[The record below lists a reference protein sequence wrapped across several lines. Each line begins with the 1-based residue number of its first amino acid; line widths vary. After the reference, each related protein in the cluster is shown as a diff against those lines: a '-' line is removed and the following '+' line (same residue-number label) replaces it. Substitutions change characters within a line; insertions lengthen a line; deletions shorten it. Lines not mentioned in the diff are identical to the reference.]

1 MTSSTTIFA
10 AKKILTMNSYQPVA
24 THVAVRDGR
33 ILGVGSLDELAHW
46 GDYTLNETFADKIL
60 VPGFVEAHCH
70 AMNGSAWDNTYVGFF
85 DRTDPDGRLWPGIK
99 TLDRVIERLIEI
111 ERTLDDPKQT
121 LVAWGFDPIYFDD
134 GVRMTLEHL
143 DQVSRDRRIM
153 VQHSNGHLLNASR
166 KVIELAGITSST
178 DVEGVMKDDSG
189 QPTGELGEMAA
200 QYMAYKVADD
210 VRRFDGI
217 NSNDLWTFAK
227 TATNVGVTTA
237 TDLHAKVEDQNIRAY
252 VEATTSADYPLRLVP
267 AAAALTMS
275 IQDGPSHV
283 AQLKQ
288 HNNNKLHLGLCKIMT
303 DGSIQGFTGR
313 LKWPGYI
320 NGKPNGIWNLPPQT
334 LTEMVEAYHAAGLQ
348 MHMHT
353 NGDEASE
360 LMINAIEAA
369 LHKYPRPD
377 HRHTLTHCQM
387 ADEAQFRRMAQLG
400 ICSNLFANH
409 IYYWGDQHY
418 SLTMGPD
425 RATRMDACGTAKR
438 LGVPFTIH
446 SDAPVTPLDPLFTA
460 WCAVNRQ
467 TASGRVLGSGECI
480 EVQDALYAI
489 TLGAAFT
496 LHLDHLVGS
505 IESGKF
511 ADFAVLEDD
520 PTGVP
525 AEALKDISVWG
536 TVVDGIP
543 RPASQQ
549 NP

>member
-1 MTSSTTIFA
+1 MTRSTTIFS

-24 THVAVRDGR
+24 THVAVRDSR
-33 ILGVGSLDELAHW
+33 ILGVGSLDELGYW
-46 GDYTLNETFADKIL
+46 GDYTLNEIFADKIL

-70 AMNGSAWDNTYVGFF
+70 AMNGSVWENTYVGFF
-85 DRTDPDGRLWPGIK
+85 DRTDPNGRLWPGIK
-99 TLDRVIERLIEI
+99 TLDGVVERLIEI
-111 ERTLDDPKQT
+111 EHTLDDPEET
-121 LVAWGFDPIYFDD
+121 LVAWGFDPIYFTD
-134 GVRMTLEHL
+134 GVRMNLEHL
-143 DQVSRDRRIM
+143 DQVSRDRRIL

-166 KVIELAGITSST
+166 KVLELAGIDSTT
-178 DVEGVMKDDSG
+178 DVEGVMKDADG
-189 QPTGELGEMAA
+189 DPTGELGEMAA
-200 QYMAYKVADD
+200 QFMAYKVTD

-237 TDLHAKVEDQNIRAY
+237 TDLHARVQDQNIQSY
-252 VEATTSADYPLRLVP
+252 VEVTKNADYPLRLVP
-267 AAAALTMS
+267 AAGALTMS

-288 HNNNKLHLGLCKIMT
+288 HNNDKLYLGLCKIMT

-369 LHKYPRPD
+369 LHKNPRPD

-387 ADEAQFRRMAQLG
+387 ADESQFRRMAQLG
-400 ICSNLFANH
+400 ICSNLFTNH

-418 SLTMGPD
+418 SLTMGPA

-438 LGVPFTIH
+438 LGVPYTIH

-467 TASGRVLGSGECI
+467 TASGRILGPNECI
-480 EVQDALYAI
+480 EVDDALRAI
-489 TLGAAFT
+489 TLGAAYT
-496 LHLDHLVGS
+496 LHLDHLIGS
-505 IESGKF
+505 IEIGKF
-511 ADFAVLEDD
+511 ADFAVLEQD
-520 PTGVP
+520 PTELP
-525 AEALKDISVWG
+525 PENLKDVPIWG
-536 TVVDGIP
+536 TVVDGIV
-543 RPASQQ
+543 RSASG
-549 NP
+549 NEA

>member
-1 MTSSTTIFA
+1 MTRSTTIFS

-24 THVAVRDGR
+24 THVAVRDSR
-33 ILGVGSLDELAHW
+33 ILGVGSLDELGYW
-46 GDYTLNETFADKIL
+46 GDYTLNEIFADKIL

-70 AMNGSAWDNTYVGFF
+70 AMNGSVWENTYVGFF
-85 DRTDPDGRLWPGIK
+85 DRTDPNGRLWPGIK
-99 TLDRVIERLIEI
+99 TLDGVVERLIEI
-111 ERTLDDPKQT
+111 EHTLDDPEET
-121 LVAWGFDPIYFDD
+121 LVAWGFDPIYFTD
-134 GVRMTLEHL
+134 GVRMNLEHL
-143 DQVSRDRRIM
+143 DQVSRDRRIL

-166 KVIELAGITSST
+166 KVLELAGIDSTT
-178 DVEGVMKDDSG
+178 DVEGVMKDADG
-189 QPTGELGEMAA
+189 DPTGELGEMAA
-200 QYMAYKVADD
+200 QFMAYKVTD

-237 TDLHAKVEDQNIRAY
+237 TDLHARVQDQNIQSY
-252 VEATTSADYPLRLVP
+252 VEVTKNADYPLRLVP
-267 AAAALTMS
+267 AAGALTMS

-288 HNNNKLHLGLCKIMT
+288 HNNDKLYLGLCKIMT

-369 LHKYPRPD
+369 LHKNPRPD

-387 ADEAQFRRMAQLG
+387 ADESQFRRMAQLG
-400 ICSNLFANH
+400 ICSNLFTNH

-438 LGVPFTIH
+438 LGVPYTIH

-467 TASGRVLGSGECI
+467 TASGRILGPNECI
-480 EVQDALYAI
+480 EVDDALRAI
-489 TLGAAFT
+489 TLGAAYT
-496 LHLDHLVGS
+496 LHLDHLIGS

-511 ADFAVLEDD
+511 ADFAVLEQD
-520 PTGVP
+520 PTELP
-525 AEALKDISVWG
+525 PENLKDVPIWG
-536 TVVDGIP
+536 TVVGGIV
-543 RPASQQ
+543 RSASG
-549 NP
+549 NEA

>member
-1 MTSSTTIFA
+1 
-10 AKKILTMNSYQPVA
+10 
-24 THVAVRDGR
+24 
-33 ILGVGSLDELAHW
+33 
-46 GDYTLNETFADKIL
+46 
-60 VPGFVEAHCH
+60 
-70 AMNGSAWDNTYVGFF
+70 
-85 DRTDPDGRLWPGIK
+85 
-99 TLDRVIERLIEI
+99 
-111 ERTLDDPKQT
+111 
-121 LVAWGFDPIYFDD
+121 
-134 GVRMTLEHL
+134 
-143 DQVSRDRRIM
+143 
-153 VQHSNGHLLNASR
+153 
-166 KVIELAGITSST
+166 
-178 DVEGVMKDDSG
+178 
-189 QPTGELGEMAA
+189 
-200 QYMAYKVADD
+200 
-210 VRRFDGI
+210 
-217 NSNDLWTFAK
+217 
-227 TATNVGVTTA
+227 
-237 TDLHAKVEDQNIRAY
+237 
-252 VEATTSADYPLRLVP
+252 
-267 AAAALTMS
+267 MS

-288 HNNNKLHLGLCKIMT
+288 HNNDKLYLGLCKIMT

-334 LTEMVEAYHAAGLQ
+334 LTQMVEAYHAAGLQ

-369 LHKYPRPD
+369 LHKNPRPD

-438 LGVPFTIH
+438 LGVPYTIH

-467 TASGRVLGSGECI
+467 TASGKILGPNERI
-480 EVQDALYAI
+480 EVNDALRAI

-511 ADFAVLEDD
+511 ADFAVLEND
-520 PTGVP
+520 PTDVP
-525 AEALKDISVWG
+525 AETLRDITVWG

-549 NP
+549 SN

>member
-1 MTSSTTIFA
+1 MTRSTTIFS

-24 THVAVRDGR
+24 THVAVRDSR
-33 ILGVGSLDELAHW
+33 ILGVGSLDELGYW
-46 GDYTLNETFADKIL
+46 GDYTLNEIFADKIL

-70 AMNGSAWDNTYVGFF
+70 AMNGSVWENTYVGFF
-85 DRTDPDGRLWPGIK
+85 DRTDPNGRLWPGIK
-99 TLDRVIERLIEI
+99 TLDGVVERLIEI
-111 ERTLDDPKQT
+111 EHTLDDPEET
-121 LVAWGFDPIYFDD
+121 LVAWGFDPIYFTD
-134 GVRMTLEHL
+134 GVRMNLEHL
-143 DQVSRDRRIM
+143 DQVSRDRRIL

-166 KVIELAGITSST
+166 KVLELAGIDSTT
-178 DVEGVMKDDSG
+178 DVEGVMKDADG
-189 QPTGELGEMAA
+189 EPTGELGEMAA
-200 QYMAYKVADD
+200 QFMAYKVTD

-237 TDLHAKVEDQNIRAY
+237 TDLHARVQDQNIQSY
-252 VEATTSADYPLRLVP
+252 VEVTKNADYPLRLVP
-267 AAAALTMS
+267 AAGALTMS

-288 HNNNKLHLGLCKIMT
+288 HNNDKLYLGLCKIMT

-334 LTEMVEAYHAAGLQ
+334 LTEMVGAYHAAGLQ

-369 LHKYPRPD
+369 LHKNPRPD

-387 ADEAQFRRMAQLG
+387 ADESQFRRMAQLG
-400 ICSNLFANH
+400 ICSNLFTNH

-438 LGVPFTIH
+438 LGVPYTIH

-467 TASGRVLGSGECI
+467 TASGRILGPNECI
-480 EVQDALYAI
+480 EVDDALRAI
-489 TLGAAFT
+489 TLGAAYT
-496 LHLDHLVGS
+496 LHLDHLIGS
-505 IESGKF
+505 IEIGKF
-511 ADFAVLEDD
+511 ADFAVLEQD
-520 PTGVP
+520 PTELP
-525 AEALKDISVWG
+525 PENLKDVPIWG
-536 TVVDGIP
+536 TVVDGIV
-543 RPASQQ
+543 RSASG
-549 NP
+549 NEA

>member
-1 MTSSTTIFA
+1 MTRSTTIFS

-24 THVAVRDGR
+24 THVAVRDSR
-33 ILGVGSLDELAHW
+33 ILGVGSLDELGYW
-46 GDYTLNETFADKIL
+46 GDYTLNEIFADKIL

-70 AMNGSAWDNTYVGFF
+70 AMNGSVWENTYVGFF
-85 DRTDPDGRLWPGIK
+85 DRTDPNGRLWPGIK
-99 TLDRVIERLIEI
+99 TLDGVVERLIEI
-111 ERTLDDPKQT
+111 EHTLDDPEET
-121 LVAWGFDPIYFDD
+121 LVAWGFDPIYFTD
-134 GVRMTLEHL
+134 GVRMNLEHL
-143 DQVSRDRRIM
+143 DQVSRDRRIL

-166 KVIELAGITSST
+166 KVLELAGIDSTT
-178 DVEGVMKDDSG
+178 DVEGVMKDADG
-189 QPTGELGEMAA
+189 DPTGELGEMAA
-200 QYMAYKVADD
+200 QFMAYKVTD

-237 TDLHAKVEDQNIRAY
+237 TDLHARVQDQNIQSY
-252 VEATTSADYPLRLVP
+252 VEVTKNADYPLRLVP
-267 AAAALTMS
+267 AAGALTMS

-288 HNNNKLHLGLCKIMT
+288 HNNDKLYLGLCKIMT

-369 LHKYPRPD
+369 LHKNPRPD

-387 ADEAQFRRMAQLG
+387 ADESQFRRMAQLG
-400 ICSNLFANH
+400 ICSNLFTNH

-438 LGVPFTIH
+438 LGVPYTIH

-467 TASGRVLGSGECI
+467 TASGRILGPNECI
-480 EVQDALYAI
+480 EVDDALRAI
-489 TLGAAFT
+489 TLGAAYT
-496 LHLDHLVGS
+496 LHLDHLIGS
-505 IESGKF
+505 IEIGKF
-511 ADFAVLEDD
+511 ADFAVLEQD
-520 PTGVP
+520 PTELP
-525 AEALKDISVWG
+525 PENLKDVPIWG
-536 TVVDGIP
+536 TVVDGIV
-543 RPASQQ
+543 RSASG
-549 NP
+549 NKA

>member
-1 MTSSTTIFA
+1 MTRSTTIFS

-24 THVAVRDGR
+24 THVAVRDSR
-33 ILGVGSLDELAHW
+33 ILGVGSLDELGYW
-46 GDYTLNETFADKIL
+46 GDYTLNEIFADKIL

-70 AMNGSAWDNTYVGFF
+70 AMNGSVWENTYVGFF
-85 DRTDPDGRLWPGIK
+85 DRTDPNGRLWPGIK
-99 TLDRVIERLIEI
+99 TLDGVVERLIEI
-111 ERTLDDPKQT
+111 EHTLDDPEET
-121 LVAWGFDPIYFDD
+121 LVAWGFDPIYFTD
-134 GVRMTLEHL
+134 GVRMNLEHL
-143 DQVSRDRRIM
+143 DQVSRDRRIL

-166 KVIELAGITSST
+166 KVLELAGIDSTT
-178 DVEGVMKDDSG
+178 DVEGVMKDADG
-189 QPTGELGEMAA
+189 DPTGELGEMAA
-200 QYMAYKVADD
+200 QFMAYKVTD

-237 TDLHAKVEDQNIRAY
+237 TDLHARVQDQNIQSY
-252 VEATTSADYPLRLVP
+252 VEVTKNADYPLRLVP

-288 HNNNKLHLGLCKIMT
+288 HNNDKLYLGLCKIMT

-360 LMINAIEAA
+360 LMINAIETA
-369 LHKYPRPD
+369 LHKNPRPD

-400 ICSNLFANH
+400 ICSNLFTNH

-438 LGVPFTIH
+438 LGVPYTIH

-467 TASGRVLGSGECI
+467 TASGRILGPNECI
-480 EVQDALYAI
+480 EVDDALRAI
-489 TLGAAFT
+489 TLGAAYT
-496 LHLDHLVGS
+496 LHLDHLIGS
-505 IESGKF
+505 IEIGKF
-511 ADFAVLEDD
+511 ADFAVLEQD
-520 PTGVP
+520 PTELP
-525 AEALKDISVWG
+525 KENLKDVPIWG
-536 TVVDGIP
+536 TVVDGIV
-543 RPASQQ
+543 RSASG
-549 NP
+549 NEA

>member
-1 MTSSTTIFA
+1 MTRSTTIFS

-24 THVAVRDGR
+24 THVAVRDSR
-33 ILGVGSLDELAHW
+33 ILGVGSLDELGYW
-46 GDYTLNETFADKIL
+46 GDYTLNEIFADKIL

-70 AMNGSAWDNTYVGFF
+70 AMNGSVWENTYVGFF
-85 DRTDPDGRLWPGIK
+85 DRTDPNGRLWPGIK
-99 TLDRVIERLIEI
+99 TLDGVVERLIEI
-111 ERTLDDPKQT
+111 EHTLDDPEET
-121 LVAWGFDPIYFDD
+121 LVAWGFDPIYFTD
-134 GVRMTLEHL
+134 GVRMNLAHL
-143 DQVSRDRRIM
+143 DQVSRDRRIL

-166 KVIELAGITSST
+166 KVLELAGIDSTT
-178 DVEGVMKDDSG
+178 DVEGVMKDADG
-189 QPTGELGEMAA
+189 EPTGELGEMAA
-200 QYMAYKVADD
+200 QFMAYKVTD

-237 TDLHAKVEDQNIRAY
+237 TDLHARVQDQNIQSY
-252 VEATTSADYPLRLVP
+252 VEVTKNADYPLRLVP
-267 AAAALTMS
+267 AAGALTMS

-288 HNNNKLHLGLCKIMT
+288 HNNDKLYLGLCKIMT

-320 NGKPNGIWNLPPQT
+320 HGKPNGIWNLPPQT

-360 LMINAIEAA
+360 LMIDAIEAA
-369 LHKYPRPD
+369 LHKNPRPD

-387 ADEAQFRRMAQLG
+387 ADESQFRRMAQLG
-400 ICSNLFANH
+400 ICSNLFTNH

-438 LGVPFTIH
+438 LGVPYTIH

-467 TASGRVLGSGECI
+467 TASGRILGPNECI
-480 EVQDALYAI
+480 EVDDALRAI
-489 TLGAAFT
+489 TLGAAYT
-496 LHLDHLVGS
+496 LHLDHLIGS

-511 ADFAVLEDD
+511 ADFAVLEQD
-520 PTGVP
+520 PTELP
-525 AEALKDISVWG
+525 PENLKDVPIWG
-536 TVVDGIP
+536 TVVDGIV
-543 RPASQQ
+543 RSASG
-549 NP
+549 NEA

>member
-1 MTSSTTIFA
+1 MARSTTIFS

-24 THVAVRDGR
+24 THVAVRDSR
-33 ILGVGSLDELAHW
+33 ILGVGSLDELGYW
-46 GDYTLNETFADKIL
+46 GDYTLNEIFADKIL

-70 AMNGSAWDNTYVGFF
+70 AMNGSVWENTYVGFF
-85 DRTDPDGRLWPGIK
+85 DRTDPNGRLWPGIK
-99 TLDRVIERLIEI
+99 TLDGVVERLIEI
-111 ERTLDDPKQT
+111 EHTLDDPEET
-121 LVAWGFDPIYFDD
+121 LVAWGFDPIYFTD
-134 GVRMTLEHL
+134 GVRMNLEHL
-143 DQVSRDRRIM
+143 DQVSRDRRIL

-166 KVIELAGITSST
+166 KVLELAGIDSTT
-178 DVEGVMKDDSG
+178 DVEGVMKDSDG
-189 QPTGELGEMAA
+189 NPTGELGEMAA
-200 QYMAYKVADD
+200 QYMAYKVTD

-217 NSNDLWTFAK
+217 NSKDLWTFAN

-237 TDLHAKVEDQNIRAY
+237 TDLHARVQDQNIQSY
-252 VEATTSADYPLRLVP
+252 VEVTQNTDYPLRLVP

-275 IQDGPSHV
+275 IQDGPAHV
-283 AQLKQ
+283 SKLKQ
-288 HNNNKLHLGLCKIMT
+288 HNNDKLYLGLCKIMT

-334 LTEMVEAYHAAGLQ
+334 LTDMVEAYHAAGLQ

-369 LHKYPRPD
+369 LHKNPRPD

-400 ICSNLFANH
+400 ICSNLFTNH

-425 RATRMDACGTAKR
+425 RASRMDACGTAKR
-438 LGVPFTIH
+438 LGVPYTIH

-467 TASGRVLGSGECI
+467 TASGRILGPNECI
-480 EVQDALYAI
+480 EVDDALRAI
-489 TLGAAFT
+489 TLGAAYT
-496 LHLDHLVGS
+496 LHLDHLIGS
-505 IESGKF
+505 IEIGKF
-511 ADFAVLEDD
+511 ADFAVLEQD
-520 PTGVP
+520 PTELP
-525 AEALKDISVWG
+525 PENLKDVPIWG
-536 TVVDGIP
+536 TVVDGIV
-543 RPASQQ
+543 RSASG
-549 NP
+549 NEA

>member
-1 MTSSTTIFA
+1 MTRSTTIFS

-24 THVAVRDGR
+24 THVAVRDSR
-33 ILGVGSLDELAHW
+33 ILGVGSLDELGYW
-46 GDYTLNETFADKIL
+46 GDYTLNEIFADKIL

-70 AMNGSAWDNTYVGFF
+70 AMNGSVWENTYVGFF
-85 DRTDPDGRLWPGIK
+85 DRTDPNGRLWPGIK
-99 TLDRVIERLIEI
+99 TLDGVVERLIEI
-111 ERTLDDPKQT
+111 EHTLDDPEET
-121 LVAWGFDPIYFDD
+121 LVAWGFDPIYFTD
-134 GVRMTLEHL
+134 GVRMNLEHL
-143 DQVSRDRRIM
+143 DQVSRDRRIL

-166 KVIELAGITSST
+166 KVLELAGIDSTT
-178 DVEGVMKDDSG
+178 DVEGVMKDADG
-189 QPTGELGEMAA
+189 DPTGELGEMAA
-200 QYMAYKVADD
+200 QFMAYKVTD

-237 TDLHAKVEDQNIRAY
+237 TDLHARVQDQNIQSY
-252 VEATTSADYPLRLVP
+252 VEVTKNADYPLRLVP
-267 AAAALTMS
+267 AAGALTMS

-288 HNNNKLHLGLCKIMT
+288 HNNDKLYLGLCKIMT

-369 LHKYPRPD
+369 LHKNPRPD

-387 ADEAQFRRMAQLG
+387 ADESQFRRMAQLG
-400 ICSNLFANH
+400 ICSNLFTNH

-438 LGVPFTIH
+438 LGVPYTIH

-467 TASGRVLGSGECI
+467 TASGRILGPNECI
-480 EVQDALYAI
+480 EVDDALRAI
-489 TLGAAFT
+489 TLGAAYT
-496 LHLDHLVGS
+496 LHLDHLIGS

-511 ADFAVLEDD
+511 ADFAVLEQD
-520 PTGVP
+520 PTELP
-525 AEALKDISVWG
+525 PENLKDVPVWG
-536 TVVDGIP
+536 TVVDGIV
-543 RPASQQ
+543 RSASG
-549 NP
+549 NEA

>member
-1 MTSSTTIFA
+1 MTRSTTIFS

-24 THVAVRDGR
+24 THVAVRDSR
-33 ILGVGSLDELAHW
+33 ILGVGSLDELGYW
-46 GDYTLNETFADKIL
+46 GDYTLNEIFADKIL

-70 AMNGSAWDNTYVGFF
+70 AMNGSVWENTYVGFF
-85 DRTDPDGRLWPGIK
+85 DRTDPNGRLWPGIK
-99 TLDRVIERLIEI
+99 TLDGVVERLIEI
-111 ERTLDDPKQT
+111 EHTLDDPEET
-121 LVAWGFDPIYFDD
+121 LVAWGFDPIYFTD
-134 GVRMTLEHL
+134 GVRMNLEHL
-143 DQVSRDRRIM
+143 DQVSRDRRIL

-166 KVIELAGITSST
+166 KVLELAGIDSTT
-178 DVEGVMKDDSG
+178 DVEGVMKDADG
-189 QPTGELGEMAA
+189 EPTGELGEMAA
-200 QYMAYKVADD
+200 QFMAYKVTD

-237 TDLHAKVEDQNIRAY
+237 TDLHARVQDQNIQSY
-252 VEATTSADYPLRLVP
+252 VEVTKNADYPLRLVP
-267 AAAALTMS
+267 AAGALTMS

-288 HNNNKLHLGLCKIMT
+288 HNNDKLYLGLCKIMT

-369 LHKYPRPD
+369 LHKNPRPD

-387 ADEAQFRRMAQLG
+387 ADESQFRRMAQLG
-400 ICSNLFANH
+400 ICSNLFTNH

-438 LGVPFTIH
+438 LGVPYTIH

-467 TASGRVLGSGECI
+467 TASGRILGPNECI
-480 EVQDALYAI
+480 EVDDALRAI
-489 TLGAAFT
+489 TLGAAYT
-496 LHLDHLVGS
+496 LHLDHLIGS

-511 ADFAVLEDD
+511 ADFAVLEQD
-520 PTGVP
+520 PTELP
-525 AEALKDISVWG
+525 PENLKDVPVWG
-536 TVVDGIP
+536 TVVDGIV
-543 RPASQQ
+543 RSASG
-549 NP
+549 NEA

>member
-1 MTSSTTIFA
+1 MTRSTTIFS

-24 THVAVRDGR
+24 THVAVRDSR
-33 ILGVGSLDELAHW
+33 ILGVGSLDELGYW
-46 GDYTLNETFADKIL
+46 GDYTLNEIFADKIL

-70 AMNGSAWDNTYVGFF
+70 AMNGSVWEYTYVGFF
-85 DRTDPDGRLWPGIK
+85 DRTDPNGRLWPGIK
-99 TLDRVIERLIEI
+99 TLDGVVERLIEI
-111 ERTLDDPKQT
+111 EHTLDDPEET
-121 LVAWGFDPIYFDD
+121 LVAWGFDPIYFTD
-134 GVRMTLEHL
+134 GVRMNLEHL
-143 DQVSRDRRIM
+143 DQVSRDRRIL

-166 KVIELAGITSST
+166 KVLELAGIDSTT
-178 DVEGVMKDDSG
+178 DVEGVMKDADG
-189 QPTGELGEMAA
+189 DPTGELGEMAA
-200 QYMAYKVADD
+200 QFMAYKVTD

-237 TDLHAKVEDQNIRAY
+237 TDLHARVQDQNIQSY
-252 VEATTSADYPLRLVP
+252 VEVTKNADYPLRLVP
-267 AAAALTMS
+267 AAGALTMS

-288 HNNNKLHLGLCKIMT
+288 HNNDKLYLGLCKIMT

-369 LHKYPRPD
+369 LHKNPRPD

-387 ADEAQFRRMAQLG
+387 ADESQFRRMAQLG
-400 ICSNLFANH
+400 ICSNLFTNH

-438 LGVPFTIH
+438 LGVPYTIH

-467 TASGRVLGSGECI
+467 TASGRILGPNECI
-480 EVQDALYAI
+480 EVDDALRAI
-489 TLGAAFT
+489 TLGAAYT
-496 LHLDHLVGS
+496 LHLDHLIGS
-505 IESGKF
+505 IEIGKF
-511 ADFAVLEDD
+511 ADFAVLEQD
-520 PTGVP
+520 PTELP
-525 AEALKDISVWG
+525 PENLKDVPIWG
-536 TVVDGIP
+536 TVVDGIV
-543 RPASQQ
+543 RSASG
-549 NP
+549 NEA

>member
-1 MTSSTTIFA
+1 MTRSTTIFS

-24 THVAVRDGR
+24 THVAVRDSR
-33 ILGVGSLDELAHW
+33 ILGVGSLDELGYW
-46 GDYTLNETFADKIL
+46 GDYTLNEIFADKIL

-70 AMNGSAWDNTYVGFF
+70 AMNGSVWENTYVGFF
-85 DRTDPDGRLWPGIK
+85 DRTDPNGRLWPGIN
-99 TLDRVIERLIEI
+99 TLDGVVERLIEI
-111 ERTLDDPKQT
+111 EHTLDDPEET
-121 LVAWGFDPIYFDD
+121 LVAWGFDPIYFTD
-134 GVRMTLEHL
+134 GVRMNLEHL
-143 DQVSRDRRIM
+143 DQVSRDRRIL
-153 VQHSNGHLLNASR
+153 VQHSNGHLLNANR
-166 KVIELAGITSST
+166 KVLELAGIDSTT
-178 DVEGVMKDDSG
+178 DVEGVMKDADG
-189 QPTGELGEMAA
+189 NPTGELGEMAA
-200 QYMAYKVADD
+200 QFMAYKVTD

-217 NSNDLWTFAK
+217 NSNDLWIFAK

-237 TDLHAKVEDQNIRAY
+237 TDLHARVQDQNIQSY
-252 VEATTSADYPLRLVP
+252 VEVTKNADYPLRLVP
-267 AAAALTMS
+267 AAGALTMS

-288 HNNNKLHLGLCKIMT
+288 HNNDKLYLGLCKIMT

-360 LMINAIEAA
+360 LMINAIETA
-369 LHKYPRPD
+369 LHKNPRPD

-400 ICSNLFANH
+400 ICSNLFTNH

-438 LGVPFTIH
+438 LGVPYTIH

-467 TASGRVLGSGECI
+467 TASGRILGPNECI
-480 EVQDALYAI
+480 EVDDALRAI
-489 TLGAAFT
+489 TLGAAYT
-496 LHLDHLVGS
+496 LHLDHLIGS
-505 IESGKF
+505 IEIGKF
-511 ADFAVLEDD
+511 ADFAVLEQD
-520 PTGVP
+520 PTELP
-525 AEALKDISVWG
+525 PENLKDVPIWG
-536 TVVDGIP
+536 TVVDGIV
-543 RPASQQ
+543 RSASG
-549 NP
+549 NEA

>member
-1 MTSSTTIFA
+1 MTRSTTIFS

-24 THVAVRDGR
+24 THVAVRDSR
-33 ILGVGSLDELAHW
+33 ILGVGSLDELGYW
-46 GDYTLNETFADKIL
+46 GDYTLNEIFADKIL

-70 AMNGSAWDNTYVGFF
+70 AMNGSVWENSYVGFF
-85 DRTDPDGRLWPGIK
+85 DRTDPNGRLWPGIK
-99 TLDRVIERLIEI
+99 TLDGVVERLIEI
-111 ERTLDDPKQT
+111 EHTLDDPEET
-121 LVAWGFDPIYFDD
+121 LVAWGFDPIYFTD
-134 GVRMTLEHL
+134 GVRMNLEHL
-143 DQVSRDRRIM
+143 DQVSRDRRIL
-153 VQHSNGHLLNASR
+153 VQHSNGHLLNANR
-166 KVIELAGITSST
+166 KVLELAGIDSTT
-178 DVEGVMKDDSG
+178 DVEGVMKDADG
-189 QPTGELGEMAA
+189 DPTGELGEMAA
-200 QYMAYKVADD
+200 QFMAYKVTD

-237 TDLHAKVEDQNIRAY
+237 TDLHARVQDQNIQSY
-252 VEATTSADYPLRLVP
+252 VEVTKNADYPLRLVP
-267 AAAALTMS
+267 AAGALTMS

-288 HNNNKLHLGLCKIMT
+288 HNNDKLYLGLCKIMT

-369 LHKYPRPD
+369 LHKNPRPD

-387 ADEAQFRRMAQLG
+387 ADESQFRRMAQLG
-400 ICSNLFANH
+400 ICSNLFTNH

-438 LGVPFTIH
+438 LGVPYTIH

-467 TASGRVLGSGECI
+467 TASGRILGPNECI
-480 EVQDALYAI
+480 EVDDALRAI
-489 TLGAAFT
+489 TLGAAYT
-496 LHLDHLVGS
+496 LHLDHLIGS
-505 IESGKF
+505 IEIGKF
-511 ADFAVLEDD
+511 ADFAVLEQD
-520 PTGVP
+520 PTELP
-525 AEALKDISVWG
+525 PENLKDVPIWG
-536 TVVDGIP
+536 TVVDGIV
-543 RPASQQ
+543 RSASG
-549 NP
+549 NEA

>member
-1 MTSSTTIFA
+1 MTCSTTIFS

-24 THVAVRDGR
+24 THVAVRDSR
-33 ILGVGSLDELAHW
+33 ILGVGSLDELGYW
-46 GDYTLNETFADKIL
+46 GDYTLNEIFADKIL

-70 AMNGSAWDNTYVGFF
+70 AMNGSVWENTYVGFF
-85 DRTDPDGRLWPGIK
+85 DRTDPNGRLWPGIK
-99 TLDRVIERLIEI
+99 TLDGVVERLIEI
-111 ERTLDDPKQT
+111 EHTLDDPEET
-121 LVAWGFDPIYFDD
+121 LVAWGFDPIYFTD
-134 GVRMTLEHL
+134 GVRMNLEHL
-143 DQVSRDRRIM
+143 DQVSRDRRIL

-166 KVIELAGITSST
+166 KVLELAGIDSTT
-178 DVEGVMKDDSG
+178 DVEGVMKDADG
-189 QPTGELGEMAA
+189 DPTGELGEMAA
-200 QYMAYKVADD
+200 QFMAYKVTD

-237 TDLHAKVEDQNIRAY
+237 TDLHARVQDQNIQSY
-252 VEATTSADYPLRLVP
+252 VEVTKNADYPLRLVP
-267 AAAALTMS
+267 AAGALTMS

-288 HNNNKLHLGLCKIMT
+288 HNNDKLYLGLCKIMT

-369 LHKYPRPD
+369 LHKNPRPD

-387 ADEAQFRRMAQLG
+387 ADESQFRRMAQLG
-400 ICSNLFANH
+400 ICSNLFTNH

-438 LGVPFTIH
+438 LGVPYTIH

-467 TASGRVLGSGECI
+467 TASGRILGPNECI
-480 EVQDALYAI
+480 EVDDALRAI
-489 TLGAAFT
+489 TLGAAYT
-496 LHLDHLVGS
+496 LHLDHLIGS
-505 IESGKF
+505 IEIGKF
-511 ADFAVLEDD
+511 ADFAVLEQD
-520 PTGVP
+520 PTELP
-525 AEALKDISVWG
+525 PENLKDVPIWG
-536 TVVDGIP
+536 TVVDGIV
-543 RPASQQ
+543 RSASG
-549 NP
+549 NEA

>member
-1 MTSSTTIFA
+1 MTRSTTIFS

-24 THVAVRDGR
+24 THVAVRDSR
-33 ILGVGSLDELAHW
+33 ILGVGSLDELGYW
-46 GDYTLNETFADKIL
+46 GDYTLNEIFADKIL

-70 AMNGSAWDNTYVGFF
+70 AMNGSVWENTYVGFF
-85 DRTDPDGRLWPGIK
+85 DRTDPNGRLWPGIK
-99 TLDRVIERLIEI
+99 TLDGVVERLIEI
-111 ERTLDDPKQT
+111 EHTLDDPEET
-121 LVAWGFDPIYFDD
+121 LVAWGFDPIYFTD
-134 GVRMTLEHL
+134 GVRMNLEHL
-143 DQVSRDRRIM
+143 DQVSRDRRIL

-166 KVIELAGITSST
+166 KVLELAGIDSTT
-178 DVEGVMKDDSG
+178 DVEGVMKDADG
-189 QPTGELGEMAA
+189 DPTGELGEMAA
-200 QYMAYKVADD
+200 QFMAYKVTD

-237 TDLHAKVEDQNIRAY
+237 TDLHARVQDQNIRSY
-252 VEATTSADYPLRLVP
+252 VEVTKNADYPLRLVP
-267 AAAALTMS
+267 AAGALTMS

-288 HNNNKLHLGLCKIMT
+288 HNNDKLYLGLCKIMT

-369 LHKYPRPD
+369 LHKNPRPD

-387 ADEAQFRRMAQLG
+387 ADESQFRRMAQLG
-400 ICSNLFANH
+400 ICSNLFTNH

-438 LGVPFTIH
+438 LGVPYTIH

-467 TASGRVLGSGECI
+467 TASGRILGPNECI
-480 EVQDALYAI
+480 EVDDALRAI
-489 TLGAAFT
+489 TLGAAYT
-496 LHLDHLVGS
+496 LHLDHLIGS
-505 IESGKF
+505 IEIGKF
-511 ADFAVLEDD
+511 ADFAVLEQD
-520 PTGVP
+520 PTELP
-525 AEALKDISVWG
+525 PENLKDVPIWG
-536 TVVDGIP
+536 TVVDGIV
-543 RPASQQ
+543 RSASG
-549 NP
+549 NEA